1 MPLDDPQL
9 RHALDE
15 DPQLPRMSFGDHL
28 DELRSRVVK
37 SLIAIVV
44 AVLAVMPFKH
54 QVQEIIIDPYR
65 TQWRMGFVE
74 HVAALEATEAATKAN
89 GQPMDPLEVEFLA
102 FCREHR
108 EAILGG
114 TFKHTSIIPHRSG
127 YPLPYGLYATGG
139 LEDTLSFMWASLVF
153 ALVLAS
159 PVVIWQAW
167 AFLAAGL
174 YSKERA
180 VFYRY
185 FPFMVGLMAA
195 GVSFGYFVVLPYMLR
210 FLVTLMDPSQVTA
223 FFTIGKFLNLL
234 FALTAAMGLV
244 FQLPLVMVA
253 LQRIGLVTHRGFVRN
268 WRMTIMILCI
278 VAAVVTPPEP
288 VSMLLMAGPMI
299 LLFGLGL
306 VLTWFSRGR
315 DAPAPIPSS

>member
-9 RHALDE
+9 RHALDDE
-15 DPQLPRMSFGDHL
+15 PQLPRMSFGDHL
-28 DELRSRVVK
+28 DELRSRILK
-37 SLIAIVV
+37 SLVAIVV
-44 AVLAVMPFKH
+44 AIFAVLPWKH
-54 QVQEIIIDPYR
+54 EVQEIIIDPYR

-74 HVAALEATEAATKAN
+74 HVAALEAAEATAKGEGAA
-89 GQPMDPLEVEFLA
+89 MDPLEVEFLA

-108 EAILGG
+108 EAILAG
-114 TFKHTSIIPHRSG
+114 TFKHTGIIPARSG
-127 YPLPYGLYATGG
+127 YPMPYGLYATGG

-159 PVVIWQAW
+159 PVVIWQVW

-174 YSKERA
+174 YPKERA

-185 FPFMVGLMAA
+185 FPFMIGLMAM

-210 FLVTLMDPSQVTA
+210 FLATMMDPTQVTA
-223 FFTIGKFLNLL
+223 IFTIGQFLNLL

-253 LQRIGLVTHRGFVRN
+253 LQRIGLVTHRGFVHN
-268 WRMTIMILCI
+268 WRMTILIICI

-306 VLTWFSRGR
+306 LLTWLGRGR
-315 DAPAPIPSS
+315 DAPAPSPAP

>member
-9 RHALDE
+9 RHALDDE
-15 DPQLPRMSFGDHL
+15 PQLPRMSFGDHL
-28 DELRSRVVK
+28 DELRSRVVR
-37 SLIAIVV
+37 SLLAIVV
-44 AVLAVMPFKH
+44 AIGAILPFKH
-54 QVQEIIIDPYR
+54 QVQEIIIEPYR

-74 HVAALEATEAATKAN
+74 HVTKLEDGEAAAKAAN
-89 GQPMDPLEVEFLA
+89 EPMAELAAEFLE
-102 FCREHR
+102 FCRKHR
-108 EAILGG
+108 ETILAGK
-114 TFKHTSIIPHRSG
+114 FEYPDIIPGRSG
-127 YPLPYGLYATGG
+127 FPMPYGLFATGG
-139 LEDTLSFMWASLVF
+139 LDDALSFMWASLVF

-174 YSKERA
+174 YPKERA

-185 FPFMVGLMAA
+185 FPFMVGLMAT
-195 GVSFGYFVVLPYMLR
+195 GVTFGYFVVLPYMLR
-210 FLVTLMDPSQVTA
+210 FLATMMDPSQVTA
-223 FFTIGKFLNLL
+223 IFTIGQFLNLL

-253 LQRIGLVTHRGFVRN
+253 LQRIGLVTHRGFVQN
-268 WRMTIMILCI
+268 WRMTILILCV

-288 VSMLLMAGPMI
+288 VSMLLMAGPMV

-306 VLTWFSRGR
+306 VLTWFGRGR
-315 DAPAPIPSS
+315 DAPAPTPTP

>member
-9 RHALDE
+9 RHALDD

-28 DELRSRVVK
+28 DELRSRLLK
-37 SLIAIVV
+37 SLLAIVV
-44 AVLAVMPFKH
+44 AIVAVLPFKH
-54 QVQEIIIDPYR
+54 QVQEIVIDPYR
-65 TQWRMGFVE
+65 TQWRMGFLE
-74 HVAALEATEAATKAN
+74 HVARLEGAEAAATAAN
-89 GQPMDPLEVEFLA
+89 QPMDKLEVKFLA

-108 EAILGG
+108 EPILAG
-114 TFKHTSIIPHRSG
+114 TFKHTGIIPYESG
-127 YPLPYGLYATGG
+127 YPMPYSLYATGG

-153 ALVLAS
+153 ALVLAG

-174 YSKERA
+174 YPKERA

-185 FPFMVGLMAA
+185 FPFMVGLMGV

-210 FLVTLMDPSQVTA
+210 FLANLMDPTQVTA
-223 FFTIGKFLNLL
+223 IFTIGQFLNLL

-253 LQRIGLVTHRGFVRN
+253 LQRIGLVTHRGFVKN
-268 WRMTIMILCI
+268 WRMTILVICI

-288 VSMLLMAGPMI
+288 VSMLLMAGPMVV
-299 LLFGLGL
+299 LFGLGL
-306 VLTWFSRGR
+306 VLTWFARHR
-315 DAPAPIPSS
+315 DAPIAEAA